1 MRPFNLV
8 LPLAIAGLLAAV
20 TCLAQEGRA
29 GWFPFVIADL
39 ADEETSGSPID
50 LSFLSPEP
58 AGAHGFLR
66 PDGEQVVDDRGV
78 AVRLFGSN
86 MTDYHVMPPKEVAPR
101 IADRLRQLGTNF
113 IRLHYFDWDV
123 APRGILN
130 DDRQTLNPEKLDEMD
145 FLIAQ
150 LKRCG
155 VYVDIN
161 LHVARGYQDMPEGW
175 SRMGK
180 SLDVLHRPYIE
191 SQKQYAFDLLTHVN
205 PYTGKAYV
213 DEPAIAAIELNNEN
227 TALGAWQEYSD
238 LPEHFSGPLR
248 DRWNEWLRDRYGT
261 TEALRAAWNALPPHG
276 PELLRDGD
284 LSGGTAEWILQNSGG
299 AQSALSVVPG
309 DHGKPILRWEAT
321 APGSQTWHLQFFQP
335 SVPVEH
341 GREYVFTF
349 QGRSPTDGT
358 LHVSLMQQQEPWSTA
373 GPGVAIKLTGEWA
386 DRGASWVVHNETG
399 APVRLNLDC
408 RNQPGVFELTDLSLR
423 EGSLPGLGDGERLE
437 AGNVPLVSDTACAPR
452 AEDFIAF
459 VAHLDIEYARE
470 MKQFIQEELGVRSML
485 WDTQVS
491 YGGLAGLV
499 REATVSDAIDC
510 HAYPA
515 HPHREQDERGSYWSI
530 RNVSMID
537 GAFGGLEGLARERVA
552 GMPYFV
558 TEFDLNPP
566 NDHASETFPM
576 LALLAAYQ
584 GWAGVADYAWYNF
597 QRTYGH
603 SRISSHFATTGHAG
617 QMAFVPAAALLF
629 RQGLVSPARGRALL
643 NVPEDGIL
651 AGLVNNV
658 WYGAGAAWEGAGVPA
673 SAAWRT
679 GLANQLVQGAAAP
692 SVESAPS
699 PLDGPMVS
707 DTGEIIF
714 DRTEQGREYLA
725 VTAPAVRLLIG
736 RIGGRTFD
744 LGDTTFA
751 VAPGTFRD
759 YANIALVALDGRPIA
774 ESSRLLLT
782 AVARVENAGQVW
794 NRDRTSVGHDWGEGP
809 TLAEPVAVTLSLPGE
824 SRRASALD
832 GNGRVQRPVPMDGA
846 TLTTGGQLGTLWYLI
861 ER

>member
-1 MRPFNLV
+1 VRPCDVVPIFAV
-8 LPLAIAGLLAAV
+8 AGLLAAA
-20 TCLAQEGRA
+20 TCLAQESRA

-39 ADEETSGSPID
+39 ADEETAGSPLD

-86 MTDYHVMPPKEVAPR
+86 MTDYHAMPPKEVAPR
-101 IADRLRQLGTNF
+101 IAERLRQLGINF

-123 APRGILN
+123 APRGILS
-130 DDRQTLNPEKLDEMD
+130 DDRQTLNPEKLDELD

-180 SLDVLHRPYIE
+180 SLDIVHRPYIE
-191 SQKQYAFDLLTHVN
+191 SQKQYARDLLTHVN
-205 PYTGKAYV
+205 PHTGNAYV
-213 DEPAIAAIELNNEN
+213 NEPAIAVIELNNEN
-227 TALGAWQEYSD
+227 TALGAWQEYAD
-238 LPEHFSGPLR
+238 LAEPFSGPLR
-248 DRWNEWLRDRYGT
+248 ERWNQWLRGKYGT
-261 TEALRAAWNALPPHG
+261 TEALRAAWNPAPPHG
-276 PELLRDGD
+276 PELLRNAD
-284 LSGGTAEWILQNSGG
+284 LSGGTAEWSLQNSGG
-299 AQSALSVVPG
+299 AQSTLSVVAG
-309 DHGKPILRWEAT
+309 DEGKPILCWEAT
-321 APGSQTWHLQFFQP
+321 APGTQTWHLQFFQP

-349 QGRSPTDGT
+349 RGRSRTGGA
-358 LHVSLMQQQEPWSTA
+358 LQVSLMQQQEPWSTV
-373 GPGVAIKLTGEWA
+373 GPAVVIKLTDQWREH
-386 DRGASWVVHNETG
+386 GASWVARNETG
-399 APVRLNLDC
+399 APVRLNVDC

-423 EGSLPGLGDGERLE
+423 EGALAGLRVGETPE
-437 AGNVPLVSDTACAPR
+437 AGNVPVVSDTASAPR
-452 AEDFIAF
+452 AADFVAF
-459 VAHLDIEYARE
+459 VAHLDREYARE
-470 MKQFIQEELGVRSML
+470 MKRFIQDELGARSML

-499 REATVSDAIDC
+499 REAGVSDAIDC
-510 HAYPA
+510 HAYPS
-515 HPHREQDERGSYWSI
+515 HPRREQDEKGGYWSI
-530 RNVSMID
+530 RNVSMLD
-537 GAFGGLEGLARERVA
+537 GAFGGLEGLARQRVA
-552 GMPYFV
+552 GMPFFV

-566 NDHASETFPM
+566 NDHASETFAM

-629 RQGLVSPARGRALL
+629 RQGLVSSARGRAALS
-643 NVPEDGIL
+643 VPEDGIF
-651 AGLVNNV
+651 AGLINNV
-658 WYGAGAAWEGAGVPA
+658 WYGASAAWDDAGVPA

-679 GLANQLVQGAAAP
+679 GLANRLVQGAGAP
-692 SVESAPS
+692 SVENAPA

-707 DTGEIIF
+707 DSGEITF

-725 VTAPAVRLLIG
+725 VNAPAVRLLIG
-736 RIGGRTFD
+736 RVAGRTFD

-751 VAPGTFRD
+751 VGTGTFRD

-782 AVARVENAGQVW
+782 TVARVENAGQVW
-794 NRDRTSVGHDWGEGP
+794 NEDRTSVGHDWGEGP
-809 TLAEPVAVTLSLPGE
+809 TLAEPVALTLTLPGTGW
-824 SRRASALD
+824 RAGALD
-832 GNGRVQRPVPMDGA
+832 GKGRLRGAVPMEGS
-846 TLTTGGQLGTLWYLI
+846 TLATGGEFETLWYLI